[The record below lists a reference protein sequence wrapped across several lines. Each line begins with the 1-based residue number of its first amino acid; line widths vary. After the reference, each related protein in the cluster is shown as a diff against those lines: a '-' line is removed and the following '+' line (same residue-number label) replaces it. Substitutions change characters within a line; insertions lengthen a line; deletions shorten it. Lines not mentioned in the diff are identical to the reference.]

1 MNFKGFI
8 REARLDD
15 RPDSA
20 LKHLVFKSQDD
31 LKKPD
36 YDDMEIWKD
45 GWQRII
51 LPSPPREDREI
62 DAVIAAVE
70 GATDQQKKDYANC
83 DKDASYY
90 IKEYLRKN
98 SLEFDD
104 DVIEYIEKQC
114 SPIIRHFKNHFN
126 RPRPYQVADLYNKVL
141 NRFKTGTA
149 KTPSY
154 PSGHSMQPMIVALQY
169 SKKYPE
175 HKDEF
180 IRGAKICGY
189 GRVIAGLHYPSDYD
203 AGIELAHKLIQ
214 FMDYDKF

>member
-70 GATDQQKKDYANC
+70 GATDQQKKDYKNC

-90 IKEYLRKN
+90 IKEHMRKN
-98 SLEFDD
+98 SLEFDE

-114 SPIIRHFKNHFN
+114 SPIIRHYKNHFN

-149 KTPSY
+149 KTPAY
-154 PSGHSMQPMIVALQY
+154 PSGHSMQPMIVALHY

-175 HKDEF
+175 HKNEF

-214 FMDYDKF
+214 FMNYEKF

>member
-70 GATDQQKKDYANC
+70 GATDQQKKDYKNC

-90 IKEYLRKN
+90 IKEHMRKN
-98 SLEFDD
+98 SLEFDE

-114 SPIIRHFKNHFN
+114 SAIIRHYKNHFN

-154 PSGHSMQPMIVALQY
+154 PSGHAMQPMVVALHY

-175 HKDEF
+175 HKNEF

-214 FMDYDKF
+214 FMNYEKF

>member
-70 GATDQQKKDYANC
+70 GATEQQKKDYKNC

-90 IKEYLRKN
+90 IKEHMRKN
-98 SLEFDD
+98 SLEFDE

-114 SPIIRHFKNHFN
+114 SPIIRHYKNHFN

-149 KTPSY
+149 KTPAY
-154 PSGHSMQPMIVALQY
+154 PSGHAMQPMVVALHY

-180 IRGAKICGY
+180 IRGAKVCGY

-203 AGIELAHKLIQ
+203 AGIELAHKIMQ

>member
-154 PSGHSMQPMIVALQY
+154 PSGHSMQPMIVALHY